1 MPRTVA
7 RALEILDLLAQTG
20 KPMTQIE
27 ICQALKLPKSSA
39 HDLMQT
45 LLEREFIV
53 YDNEQFK
60 TFKLG
65 LHVFE
70 IGMTVIENRNMV
82 AVARPYLVQL
92 HDTLHETVFLAVEN
106 RNNIVYVDCA
116 EERGIMG
123 GYINL
128 GARRPMYC
136 SGLGKAILAAYNDE
150 EKVKRIINSGTAMAA
165 RTPNTITTIP
175 ALLRELALTRQRGFA
190 IDNREVE
197 PDTFCLAAPIYNR
210 SSEVISAIS
219 IASVFT
225 RMQNPAK
232 IKQCGELINQTAL
245 EISRQMGFRGSKL
258 F

>member
-128 GARRPMYC
+128 GGTRPMYC
-136 SGLGKAILAAYNDE
+136 SGLGKAILAAYADP
-150 EKVKRIINSGTAMAA
+150 EKVKKILASGAPMQAYTK
-165 RTPNTITTIP
+165 NTITTLEE
-175 ALLRELALTRQRGFA
+175 LLKELEVTRKRGYA
-190 IDNREVE
+190 VDNREVE
-197 PDTFCLAAPIYNR
+197 PDTFCVAAPIYNR
-210 SSEVISAIS
+210 YNEPVSAIS
-219 IASVFT
+219 VASVFT
-225 RMQNPAK
+225 RMPPAK
-232 IKQCGELINQTAL
+232 VKKCGKLLQETAL
-245 EISRQMGFRGSKL
+245 EISRQLGYRRHTL

>member
-1 MPRTVA
+1 MMTRTVA
-7 RALEILDLLAQTG
+7 RALDILDLLAKTG

-27 ICQALKLPKSSA
+27 ICQALDLPKSSA
-39 HDLMQT
+39 HDLMHT

-82 AVARPYLVQL
+82 AVARPYLVHL
-92 HDTLHETVFLAVEN
+92 HNVVHETIFLAVEN

-123 GYINL
+123 GYMNL
-128 GARRPMYC
+128 GGTRPMYC
-136 SGLGKAILAAYNDE
+136 SGLGKAILAAYNNPK
-150 EKVKRIINSGTAMAA
+150 KVKEIIASGPPMKVYTK
-165 RTPNTITTIP
+165 NTITTTE
-175 ALLRELALTRQRGFA
+175 ALLKELELTRKRGYA

-197 PDTFCLAAPIYNR
+197 PDTYCVAAPIYNR
-210 SSEVISAIS
+210 NGEPISAIS
-219 IASVFT
+219 VASVFT
-225 RMQNPAK
+225 RMTPTK
-232 IKQCGELINQTAL
+232 VKKCGELVKQTAL
-245 EISRQMGFRGSKL
+245 EISRQMGYRKATIF
-258 F
+258 

>member
-1 MPRTVA
+1 MNRTAA
-7 RALEILDLLAQTG
+7 RVLEILDLFAKNG

-27 ICQALKLPKSSA
+27 ICQALDMPKSSA
-39 HDLMQT
+39 HDLIYT
-45 LLEREFIV
+45 LLERGFIE

-65 LHVFE
+65 LHLFE

-82 AVARPYLVQL
+82 AVARPYLVHL
-92 HDTLHETVFLAVEN
+92 HELLHETIFIAVEN
-106 RNNIVYVDCA
+106 RGDIVYVDCA

-225 RMQNPAK
+225 RMQNPVK